1 MEQPTLSKQA
11 VLERLRADA
20 ERIQACGVKRLE
32 LFGSFARGEGGPES
46 DVDLLVEFQPGRK
59 TYHNFFKLAE
69 RLEQIL
75 QRPVELLTRE
85 SLSPYIAPRILQEA
99 EDLALR
105 A

>member
-11 VLERLRADA
+11 VLERLRANA

-32 LFGSFARGEGGPES
+32 LFGSFVRGEGGPES
-46 DVDLLVEFQPGRK
+46 DVDLLVEFQSGRK
-59 TYHNFFKLAE
+59 TYDNFLDLAE
-69 RLEQIL
+69 LLEQIL
-75 QRPVELLTRE
+75 QRPVELLTRK
-85 SLSPYIAPRILQEA
+85 SLSPYIGPRILQEA